1 MFSSLLSLRYLQG
14 CVNSCHHLLTQTG
27 INCCVL
33 NFSCLVLCCCRPV
46 ASIYLRLKRNLS
58 NSFSFVGFHSFSIL
72 AVVLRSLQLVC
83 LVVTLSVMMLDNCC
97 FNAKCATYL
106 RYCYD
111 QFPWSLLFL
120 LNWLFHLLP
129 NVIIVC
135 FVTTN

>member
-1 MFSSLLSLRYLQG
+1 MFSSLLFLRYLQG

-33 NFSCLVLCCCRPV
+33 NFSCLVLSCCRPV
-46 ASIYLRLKRNLS
+46 ASVYLRLNGNLS
-58 NSFSFVGFHSFSIL
+58 ISFSFVDFHLFPVL
-72 AVVLRSLQLVC
+72 AVVLRSLQLFC

-97 FNAKCATYL
+97 FNAKYATYL
-106 RYCYD
+106 RDCYD
-111 QFPWSLLFL
+111 QFPWSLSFL
-120 LNWLFHLLP
+120 LNWLFRLLP